1 MVTLIFLYR
10 TSMQLEAFHTNFP
23 SLPWTVSWGICGTW
37 HQILWYSA
45 CLTQKPVMWRRER
58 WPGQLFALPRPAT
71 IQLGKPHM
79 PVLMPANPS
88 LASFVGTDSWKLWEL
103 LGVGHAWLWQ
113 PVHWWSRSND
123 YNVAEQFVWGLTV
136 VNDGAERCVCTITDF
151 AQATSDS
158 IYQEDILLIGNSHWE
173 VFQDLQ
179 KAALAR
185 LNP

>member
-10 TSMQLEAFHTNFP
+10 TSMQLEAFHTNLP

-58 WPGQLFALPRPAT
+58 WPGQLFCTPHAAT

-79 PVLMPANPS
+79 PVLMPTNPS

-103 LGVGHAWLWQ
+103 LGVGHAVCLLYMDRNQSVFDWWGNVSDRDMYSYVDMYLW
-113 PVHWWSRSND
+113 
-123 YNVAEQFVWGLTV
+123 
-136 VNDGAERCVCTITDF
+136 IK
-151 AQATSDS
+151 DS
-158 IYQEDILLIGNSHWE
+158 LPNRQRDRVLS
-173 VFQDLQ
+173 
-179 KAALAR
+179 
-185 LNP
+185 

>member
-1 MVTLIFLYR
+1 MASVMR
-10 TSMQLEAFHTNFP
+10 H
-23 SLPWTVSWGICGTW
+23 
-37 HQILWYSA
+37 LWYLAPDTVVFFLFDPETSDVE
-45 CLTQKPVMWRRER
+45 KREVAR
-58 WPGQLFALPRPAT
+58 AIVCTPRPAT

-79 PVLMPANPS
+79 PVLMPTNPS

-103 LGVGHAWLWQ
+103 LGVGYAWLWQ
-113 PVHWWSRSND
+113 PVHWWSRAND

-136 VNDGAERCVCTITDF
+136 INDGAERCVCTITDF
-151 AQATSDS
+151 AQVTGDS
-158 IYQEDILLIGNSHWE
+158 IYQEDILLIGNSHQE

>member
-1 MVTLIFLYR
+1 MDSVMR
-10 TSMQLEAFHTNFP
+10 H
-23 SLPWTVSWGICGTW
+23 
-37 HQILWYSA
+37 LWYLTPDTVVF
-45 CLTQKPVMWRRER
+45 CLFDPETSDVEKREVAR
-58 WPGQLFALPRPAT
+58 AIVRTPHPAT

-79 PVLMPANPS
+79 PVLMPALIQALHLLLELILGN
-88 LASFVGTDSWKLWEL
+88 WWEL

-113 PVHWWSRSND
+113 PVHQWSRSND

-136 VNDGAERCVCTITDF
+136 VNDGAERCVHAITDF
-151 AQATSDS
+151 AQATGDS
-158 IYQEDILLIGNSHWE
+158 IYQEDILLIGNSHRE

>member
-1 MVTLIFLYR
+1 MVTLIFHYR
-10 TSMQLEAFHTNFP
+10 TSMQLEAFHTNLP

-45 CLTQKPVMWRRER
+45 VWPRNQWCEKREVAR
-58 WPGQLFALPRPAT
+58 AIVHTLCPAT

-103 LGVGHAWLWQ
+103 LGVGHAWLWK

-136 VNDGAERCVCTITDF
+136 ANDGAERCVCAITDF
-151 AQATSDS
+151 AQATGDF
-158 IYQEDILLIGNSHWE
+158 IYQ
-173 VFQDLQ
+173 
-179 KAALAR
+179 
-185 LNP
+185 

>member
-1 MVTLIFLYR
+1 MDSVMRHLWHLAPDTVVFCLFDPE
-10 TSMQLEAFHTNFP
+10 TSDVEKREVARAIVHTP
-23 SLPWTVSWGICGTW
+23 
-37 HQILWYSA
+37 HA
-45 CLTQKPVMWRRER
+45 
-58 WPGQLFALPRPAT
+58 AT

-103 LGVGHAWLWQ
+103 LGVGHAWLQQ

-123 YNVAEQFVWGLTV
+123 YNVAEQFVRGLTV
-136 VNDGAERCVCTITDF
+136 VNDGAERCVCAITDF
-151 AQATSDS
+151 AQATGDS
-158 IYQEDILLIGNSHWE
+158 IYQEDILLIGNSHRE

>member
-1 MVTLIFLYR
+1 MDSV
-10 TSMQLEAFHTNFP
+10 MKH
-23 SLPWTVSWGICGTW
+23 
-37 HQILWYSA
+37 LWYLAPETVVFGLFDPETSDVE
-45 CLTQKPVMWRRER
+45 KREVAR
-58 WPGQLFALPRPAT
+58 AIVHTPRPAT

-88 LASFVGTDSWKLWEL
+88 LASFVGTDFWKLWEL

-113 PVHWWSRSND
+113 PVHQWSRSND

-136 VNDGAERCVCTITDF
+136 VNDGAERYVCAITDF
-151 AQATSDS
+151 AQATGDS
-158 IYQEDILLIGNSHWE
+158 IYQEDILLIGNSHHK
-173 VFQDLQ
+173 VFQDLW

>member
-1 MVTLIFLYR
+1 MR
-10 TSMQLEAFHTNFP
+10 H
-23 SLPWTVSWGICGTW
+23 
-37 HQILWYSA
+37 LWYLA
-45 CLTQKPVMWRRER
+45 QHTVVFCLFDPETSDVEKREVDR
-58 WPGQLFALPRPAT
+58 AIVCTPHPAT

-103 LGVGHAWLWQ
+103 LGVGHAWLRQ
-113 PVHWWSRSND
+113 PVHRWSRSND
-123 YNVAEQFVWGLTV
+123 YNVAEQFVLGLTV

-151 AQATSDS
+151 AQATGDY
-158 IYQEDILLIGNSHWE
+158 IYQEDILLIGNSHRE